1 MLLKWLTHSSF
12 TPTKCQ
18 VDFYPPGKS
27 KHIFWLKNSQK
38 REGGAAHWWPDSFS
52 LSPRNEI
59 EARSLAT
66 QPQRYFYIFASTT
79 QCSTSLDL
87 PSQNLPS
94 LYFWSLHCRRKGTGQ
109 QQEESRGQGLSSQDS
124 QSPLFLSAASLSMKG
139 RNSWTS
145 FLFHWMFH
153 WSFIETWKFQVSFL
167 ELSLPRYSA
176 PSIQE
181 WSPLVPLEVQALEVR
196 VADSEC

>member
-1 MLLKWLTHSSF
+1 M
-12 TPTKCQ
+12 
-18 VDFYPPGKS
+18 DFYPPGKS

-38 REGGAAHWWPDSFS
+38 REGGSAHWWPDSFS

-66 QPQRYFYIFASTT
+66 QPPRYFCIFASMT

-109 QQEESRGQGLSSQDS
+109 QQEESRCQGLSSQGS
-124 QSPLFLSAASLSMKG
+124 RSPLSLSAASLSMKG
-139 RNSWTS
+139 RNSWTFIPVS
-145 FLFHWMFH
+145 LNVSLKFHWNLKIP
-153 WSFIETWKFQVSFL
+153 SFIPWTI
-167 ELSLPRYSA
+167 
-176 PSIQE
+176 PSKIFCPLYPGVE
-181 WSPLVPLEVQALEVR
+181 PTGSPGGAGPGGEGRRLWV
-196 VADSEC
+196 